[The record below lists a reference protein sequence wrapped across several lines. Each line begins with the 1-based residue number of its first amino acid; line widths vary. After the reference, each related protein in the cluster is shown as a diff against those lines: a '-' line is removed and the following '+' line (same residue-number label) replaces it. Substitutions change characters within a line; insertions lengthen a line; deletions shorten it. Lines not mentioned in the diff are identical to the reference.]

1 MARRRKRTRKTE
13 VRENGPELL
22 WILAGLGVLGAG
34 TVVYLA
40 TRPPATTTPSS
51 AAAQAATQARLNAIE
66 ANIADQGNAEFDELG
81 GASASANAPSANA
94 PSNGGSTGP
103 VNTGNSDIDN
113 AANSAINNATG
124 QATDA
129 VNNATDQAT
138 DAVNTAASQ
147 LGF

>member
-40 TRPPATTTPSS
+40 TRPPATTTV
-51 AAAQAATQARLNAIE
+51 QAATQARLNAIE
-66 ANIADQGNAEFDELG
+66 SNIADL
-81 GASASANAPSANA
+81 ANEGIPAPVSDTIPNNVATA
-94 PSNGGSTGP
+94 LSNGGGSTGP
-103 VNTGNSDIDN
+103 VNTGNSDVDN

-129 VNNATDQAT
+129 VNNATSSAGN
-138 DAVNTAASQ
+138 AVNSAASQ

>member
-13 VRENGPELL
+13 VQENGPELL

-51 AAAQAATQARLNAIE
+51 AAVQAATQARLNAIE
-66 ANIADQGNAEFDELG
+66 SNIADL
-81 GASASANAPSANA
+81 ANEGIPAPVSDTIPNNVATA
-94 PSNGGSTGP
+94 LSNGGGSTGP
-103 VNTGNSDIDN
+103 VNTGNSDVDN

-129 VNNATDQAT
+129 VNNATSSAGN
-138 DAVNTAASQ
+138 AVNSAASQ

>member
-51 AAAQAATQARLNAIE
+51 AAVQAATQARLNAIE

-81 GASASANAPSANA
+81 GASASANA

-129 VNNATDQAT
+129 ANSAAGQAS
-138 DAVNTAASQ
+138 DAVNSAASQ